1 MTSWFVNDNLSAA
14 AAAAT
19 ATATTTTTTTTTRG
33 SNHKDKPFVDVA
45 LLRHAE
51 QPTTSAY
58 LVITKHV

>member
-19 ATATTTTTTTTTRG
+19 ATATTTTRG